1 MKKKI
6 QKKPTLAICSR
17 SVSRSENAKQLLK
30 KKFKIIKINN
40 SKKNLKGNKLIN
52 FIKNSE
58 VIIAG
63 VEKIDKKLL
72 DKCPN
77 LKLIGKYGVGT
88 NNIDFAEL
96 KKRKIKILLQPGIN
110 KRAVSE
116 LTLSLI
122 ILGLRNIYHFI
133 NDVKKFKW
141 PFSFGEQL
149 TSKKVGI
156 IGCGNIG
163 RDLIK
168 LLKPLECQ
176 ILTHD
181 IKPDKKYLK
190 KNNLK
195 NYSFNYVLKNSDIL
209 TLHIPYNEQNKFLIS
224 RNQIALLKKS
234 AILINTSRGGIVNEK
249 LFFKFLK
256 NNKNALGIFD
266 VMEKEPPNK
275 NNIIGL
281 KNFLLT
287 PHIAGSTNEAVNK
300 GSIDCARK
308 LLDEYK

>member
-1 MKKKI
+1 MIKKI
-6 QKKPTLAICSR
+6 ENKPMLAICSR

-30 KKFKIIKINN
+30 KKFKNIKLNN
-40 SKKNLKGNKLIN
+40 SKNNLKGIKLIN

-58 VIIAG
+58 VIIVG
-63 VEKIDKKLL
+63 VEKIDKELL

-88 NNIDFAEL
+88 NNIDFEEL

-116 LTLSLI
+116 LILSFI
-122 ILGLRNIYHFI
+122 ILGLRNVYQFI

-141 PFSFGEQL
+141 PFLFGEQL
-149 TSKKVGI
+149 SSKKVGI

-168 LLKPLECQ
+168 LLKPLECE
-176 ILTHD
+176 IFTHD

-190 KNNLK
+190 RNNIK
-195 NYSFNYVLKNSDIL
+195 NYTLNYVLKNSDII
-209 TLHIPYNEQNKFLIS
+209 TLHIPYNKNNKFLIS

-249 LFFKFLK
+249 IFFKFLK

-275 NNIIGL
+275 NNLMGL

-287 PHIAGSTNEAVNK
+287 PHIAGSTYEAINK
-300 GSIDCARK
+300 ASIDCVK
-308 LLDEYK
+308 KILNEYK